1 MIRVVSARMNDLAR
15 RISHAALVAAFLA
28 LGTGVA
34 SAAEPTKEAAK
45 PKKADLAK
53 GAQIAQGSC
62 AACHAADGN
71 ATGNAYPK
79 LAGQHPDY
87 LAKQLLNFQVK
98 AGAKGPERVNAVMN
112 GMVAALSA
120 DDIRNVSAYYASQ
133 AVKPS
138 SAKNMQLVEA
148 GQKIYR
154 GGIADKN
161 VPACAGCHSPNG
173 AGIPAQYPRLSGQWA
188 EYNEAQLQA
197 FRSGARANNPVMTA
211 IAARL
216 SDSEIKA
223 VSDYAAGLR

>member
-1 MIRVVSARMNDLAR
+1 MIRVVSACMNDLAR
-15 RISHAALVAAFLA
+15 HAGRLGQAGLMAALLACANGTAF
-28 LGTGVA
+28 
-34 SAAEPTKEAAK
+34 AAEEAAK
-45 PKKADLAK
+45 PKKADVAK
-53 GAQIAQGSC
+53 GGQIAQATC

-79 LAGQHPDY
+79 LAGQHADY

-112 GMVAALSA
+112 GMAAALSA
-120 DDIRNVSAYYASQ
+120 DDIRNVAAYYASQ
-133 AVKPS
+133 GIKPS

-154 GGIADKN
+154 GGIAEKN

-188 EYNEAQLQA
+188 EYTEAQLQA

-223 VSDYAAGLR
+223 VADYAAGLR

>member
-15 RISHAALVAAFLA
+15 SFGRIALVAAFLA
-28 LGTGVA
+28 LGAGVA
-34 SAAEPTKEAAK
+34 SAAEEAAK
-45 PKKADLAK
+45 PKKADVAK
-53 GAQIAQGSC
+53 GGQIAQATC

-79 LAGQHPDY
+79 LAGQHADY
-87 LAKQLLNFQVK
+87 LTKQLLNFQVK
-98 AGAKGPERVNAVMN
+98 TGAKGPERVNAVMN
-112 GMVAALSA
+112 GMAAALSA
-120 DDIRNVSAYYASQ
+120 EDVRNVAAYFASQ
-133 AVKPS
+133 TVKPS

-154 GGIADKN
+154 GGITDKN

-188 EYNEAQLQA
+188 EYTEAQLQA
-197 FRSGARANNPVMTA
+197 FRSGARANNPVMTT